1 MWTRSYSIIV
11 KDVSLEVLWTVWS
24 DVNQWHTWKN
34 NIQFAKIEGAF
45 ETGNSFVFKP
55 KSGLRLVVGLPE
67 VNPNKNFITATS
79 FLGATMC
86 DNHELIERA
95 DGIEVKITI
104 NIDGILSWVWRKIVA
119 EGVVAGLPGQTEAMI
134 ARALKIQQKN

>member
-1 MWTRSYSIIV
+1 M
-11 KDVSLEVLWTVWS
+11 
-24 DVNQWHTWKN
+24 
-34 NIQFAKIEGAF
+34 
-45 ETGNSFVFKP
+45 
-55 KSGLRLVVGLPE
+55 GLPE
-67 VNPNKNFITATS
+67 VNPNKNFITATL
-79 FLGATMC
+79 FFGATMC